1 MRLPWVVNKY
11 FLLIAKECVSL
22 LFNPMKPINV
32 YVKCDRLLWV
42 RRYSVELIKK
52 TKKRKFIVKTMH
64 TDMSEQTIHTNMTL
78 KLNGVGRVLG
88 TAARR
93 MVLLAALAV
102 AGVAQGGVSPNVVS
116 TLMSAPTLGGS
127 ERQGMLPL
135 RATDGEATVTIT
147 PDYMAETLTL
157 SCSDNSYTTFF
168 YTFDE
173 SDPQNSYDGEMAG
186 LESGTLSVEG
196 LADGTVVKVRAMKLV
211 SDQPVWS
218 DVAWVTIE
226 RYDAPEVT
234 GNYSE
239 LSNHMFTV
247 TDPNTGTTVRYA
259 VGTVPV
265 STSTVSG
272 ATVSVTEYYTTYN
285 FRVFGSLKFPSE
297 NVAKSTNRYNP
308 PVIVDFVHYAAVTGS
323 NPEIP
328 VSGTLYSELGSHI
341 YINSFYNEGDTLGVP
356 NPDVATTYNHVLASG
371 SAVPS
376 SLTGDVFK
384 MVAGPD
390 PDPNATPVEMFPS
403 PMVRVDN
410 QYSGYFVI
418 QRSETDA
425 HHYLALDANNQL
437 QHTITFDH
445 GCLWMLDGLGHLYQ
459 HIGSTNYYVVS
470 NGGVLGVNTATSGAK
485 RWRIHPITHLLQ
497 DIDGNRL
504 AYGNSGWRLAAPS
517 SDPTASTEYAGAY
530 VADKL
535 HAEGGTYKEITNF
548 ALSGVKNA
556 GGVTEW
562 IALANGDAAC
572 SLSVTPQ
579 VTVTTYLLPAHDHYS
594 FVDENADEPDFTYY
608 ERTRQSYAS
617 HKDLPYQRVAENGVN
632 NSPNRDYLNYTWHL
646 EYDETDGTG
655 LSLGTA
661 AIDNTGFANATNT
674 IVRSGSV
681 NAPHR
686 ARVWVDATYTI
697 TNAGTHG
704 GATTEVRTATSEPLV
719 VYAEQSATGLTAS
732 YDDRTSVAPFVSE
745 QYYLLA
751 NYSER
756 EAASPTRHYLT
767 GTAANSTPYLSAT
780 VAPERLF
787 QITYNPDHG
796 TYGLKNMTLDHML
809 TSPATSSNYESD
821 PSAVA
826 YGDMTNTSQSE
837 FVITP
842 YQDGANTYFT
852 IRPHNVDDGVAS
864 SLAPQHG
871 GLVEG
876 ATLRLVN
883 SKSSRHLQGSGSSAT
898 YSTFAEDYYRTA
910 RWQLV
915 VPTLLPPVIAMD
927 NQGHVTLTDVRPYIA
942 GTLKYQVKA
951 NGSDTWSSE
960 ADYSQSSAI
969 TLAEGDELRVWK
981 ENSDQ
986 PMSQVRTFTAVKV
999 ATPTAE
1005 RGAGNMVTLGT
1016 TTPDATLYYS
1026 MGSEAPTT
1034 HPATDGSALY
1044 GGPFALNHAGV
1055 VACRA
1060 YADNMLMSDVLE
1072 YHHTAVLPLQITAEG
1087 GYATLGM
1094 SDVSVTSGYT
1104 IYYTTDGSN
1113 PSSASTLYDNS
1124 PIDLTGVMVLKA
1136 QAYPLEDNNGYE
1148 SSPVEYYYTSNQM
1161 LTFCYLDQ
1169 DRVEGHTPVAADT
1182 NMMLLAATTNSVR
1195 NDHNID
1201 GTFLWRCSNG
1211 ASKLY
1216 NEATASYLTFTTDGG
1231 LQLFGT
1237 TDITLAKEWQW
1248 SGEPSA
1254 DNESAEG
1261 KYRLSTTVD
1270 GTTYYLAFDKTAD
1283 AWTVTAE
1290 PTNANLELAV
1300 AYRTDLVAY
1309 PGGQEFSAHGA
1320 NLYLEMADGSRVELD
1335 GTNQPWLAL
1344 SQGESATL
1352 RASLRG
1358 TLLTYVANI
1367 DINIHKYGLDDQVHQ
1382 ETDYNNYVPWQQ
1394 WHQLNDN
1401 YYHYYYDVP
1410 GYTSEPVDDGVEYTN
1425 IMWRYNQNDLVASGT
1440 LDGTYFTYAIDAE
1453 NANVITVSRTNTAA
1467 NAPVLNL
1474 TPLTINYHHSSSY
1487 ANGGV
1492 EYNETLSLGLY
1503 AESKV
1508 TSGIGD
1514 VTLGKRLS
1522 NKQTQQYLTADP
1534 VQTVA
1539 ADVAHPY
1546 LSGEPVVGTDLQYT
1560 KYAVWQFGSLSGN
1573 QYSLSN
1579 MVYAR
1584 GAYYRADDFEGGLYL
1599 CNPQSNAMFNYTH
1612 AEHTNPLTDGRMKGG
1627 FSLTKYAN
1635 GTGEYYVTLA
1645 QGTRKAYGLDAAGSW
1660 QTVAYGNGGENG
1672 FWSRRWKWEDA
1683 PLTPPDISMNPSG
1696 VVTLSHLQAGTNGLE
1711 YRYTTDGSV
1720 PTASSTLWTATTTVT
1735 LAENDMFKAVAVL
1748 SGVTSEVN
1756 SFKALRCET
1765 PTMEGTTL
1773 TATEGDSLVMGV
1785 NQALGSVHWNMEESE
1800 GIVRYDQSSVRSSE
1814 YETYFRNGD
1823 VMEVVA
1829 YRHNKLESQPFYY
1842 TQQQQL
1848 HLAVT
1853 NVTVGEVGT
1862 DNTYSATITFS
1873 VTGSAQNGQNPQP
1886 QSYQIPYSFAG
1897 VDNAA
1902 VSGSGTWNGSD
1913 ELVYTLTGLSGA
1925 VMLTAHVEPRADFS
1939 DFYTASEP
1947 LSQYIVPAGY
1957 TQTLAQDANNVYLIN
1972 NALDLVTVANTP
1984 TMWSGS
1990 FKVMNDIDLTG
2001 INLPS
2006 IGGNYIDKSNVNQTN
2021 SFVGRWDGNYMVISH
2036 ATNPLFKQCSNAHV
2050 YNVII
2055 ANSDIT
2061 DTGLCGAIT
2070 AVAFKNTRIYNC
2082 GVRGEST
2089 VLGSKATGGLV
2100 GRMYDNGRVVN
2111 CYNFASVTSTG
2122 GNAGG
2127 IVGMAALNSTTTSQT
2142 SIVFN
2147 CVNYG
2152 NVTTVGI
2159 VAPILSGDKYTS
2171 AFNTYNYF
2179 KLDIELTGREGQ
2191 EDAYN
2196 CALPIEERF
2205 LTRFEFYRTVLNANL
2220 KKAGWWVDGTF
2231 REENS
2236 GGATMGKWVIDKS
2249 IAPYPVVLPKYSET
2263 ETESYS
2269 YVDANSTTITVTQPK
2284 AIRYPSVINPD
2295 YENSARRDTL
2305 QPYQGKKLGELGIT
2319 VNSGSP
2325 NNAILASGASFP
2337 TLTSL
2342 ATAPSTLNI
2351 TDMDTTAY
2359 DYNYYKVQLPYFQDI
2374 YGLGS
2379 NVQTVDGQDYI
2390 VTGWDITSVTGDPNI
2405 TYHTY
2410 VASDYDFADRYCIE
2424 KDLYARSGRVFAQG
2438 GYYNVPEGVTAI
2450 TISAHWGKAIYLA
2463 ETANEAYYSGSYT
2476 VNPANFYGTLG
2487 TTLYGKEKTVCH
2499 TKAEVK
2505 NLLSNVPTV
2514 YDQAIVL
2521 LSDFHY
2527 CYQSNAGSAP
2537 GQEFFNFAD
2546 DKTYYPFTITTTDA
2560 DNDHEPDHGFFQSYK
2575 QRQGINPV
2583 RYDFIANM
2591 GMSVAGIVAKKLYTT
2606 SIAIPSGHFEITETA
2621 LAYYGQFEYDNN
2633 ESNNTNNNIYD
2644 GKPKQAGSALILNNG
2659 AFDQIVSS
2667 QKNIADRTAYI
2678 HLGGHTWFKMFSPGL
2693 HGDGKNYNGGRNYTK
2708 HCPVTVTGGEYE
2720 EFYLSGMFLAD
2731 AAVHADDPHFYAN
2744 GGRFGQYASG
2754 GQEKIDGNVVVVA
2767 DHIIADEFYGGG
2779 INPAKAITGNVSVT
2793 LNNSIIG
2800 LYAGGPKFGNMAT
2813 GKTVTTSAIGTTF
2826 STYYGAGYGGTG
2838 LNLWR
2843 HYNLSSGTPDW
2854 PTQMAK
2860 YVKGRYY
2867 TTNAMGIDVDYKF
2880 EYIPLSG
2887 GYGNHVSRFYA
2898 YRAILSPAT
2907 TNNVTS
2913 TLTNCTVLNDYYGAG
2928 YVGAVN
2934 GIATS
2939 VLDDCTIHGNVYAGG
2954 NSSEVPKALLYDPV
2968 TVWPSFNNKTG
2979 VYTLPTK
2986 PTPEEYTWTYKSSGY
3001 TANSTQIDVDNK
3013 LIYTNVSLD
3022 IMGQANETELTI
3034 MGNTVVMGSVFGG
3047 GNLAEVAGNTLLTIG
3062 EASIATGEDIANH
3075 RPYIYH
3081 NVYGGGNVADVGT
3094 NTGLST
3100 TTVNVYQGYMRS
3112 VYGGGNQGSIG
3123 GNTVVNLKGGFVGYR
3138 PAQTEI
3144 ENTYPGSSSHPSQ
3157 EGTAEPIRPAIGRD
3171 KMFFGVYGGG
3181 YGIGTTVAG
3190 TATVN
3195 VGDETEMTDDIKVF
3209 GSVYGGGEA
3218 GQVGGGY
3225 QMVTLKEGE
3234 TLTNNY
3240 YYFDGSQYVRCTAG
3254 EARAEGMDYYK
3265 FVPIQS
3271 SYAATSQTT
3280 SVSVVSDG
3288 TRSTEIG
3295 GAVYGGGRGYYVALE
3310 NDTVAMGSEVTFT
3323 RPTAGAV
3330 YGNTKVEIGTEGT
3343 TTTETDM
3350 FAATEKLT
3358 IGSVQFFT
3366 ELEKAKEYGL
3376 IDQDSITSSP
3386 MGYWRQNLYVYD
3398 VDKLRYVPLT
3408 TGENTAI
3415 DCNAATPTGSKTIN
3429 TSAETLDEEVLYYMP
3444 TGRVAVAGGG
3454 EKGRVFGSK
3463 AFNVNNIL
3471 FGNTGSDMYN
3481 ATGGCTE
3488 VVIHSGRMGDMNET
3502 DRLVHGDVY
3511 GAGLQADID
3520 GTSSVYIDGTS
3531 MTTWIRGD
3539 VYAGGCMGTNHAYN
3553 RQNEDENIDVTTA
3566 TVTGGWLRNLHAA
3579 SNLVELPKN
3588 GNSRMVFGTVGGDN
3602 GDLLVSESIYG
3613 GSGLSYMQGTTDV
3626 TMNSGYVGFIRPG
3639 YRINSENE
3647 KLPLTIGSTE
3657 PIIANVDSVLSY
3669 EGNVYGGGYGPNAY
3683 VKRTKVTV
3691 NGGVV
3696 RNGVFGGGELAPVGE
3711 IVGTD
3716 PSQEGTATYE
3726 YLTYDEHGN
3735 DMVVPTYYIAPT
3747 VEEGSQATMGFATD
3761 VVING
3766 GTMSGVYGG
3775 GRGYSRFL
3783 NVASTMPGTIMGSAS
3798 VRIVGGTV
3806 DSSNYQSALGGG
3818 NVYGGGLEGEVTGDT
3833 RVEIAGG
3840 TIVGRVFAGGRG
3852 YRNDMLQMLD
3862 VDENIFDRASRRAG
3876 WVLGNTSLTVTDGNI
3891 AYGVYGGGEGLKY
3904 KTRVSGGDKWD
3915 VVAVVDGNATVNITG
3930 GTIGGGYQKGNDPE
3944 RGSYAGGRVASVN
3957 GYADMLVSGTANV
3970 ASVYGGNDI
3979 SGGVECTNGRNTI
3992 NNAGETLIVDS
4003 TYTYV
4008 RVTET
4013 PQIGH
4018 VFGGGNGQYPYY
4030 NDVAYTSRLYLEKP
4044 VQTKTY
4050 VDLNTTGG
4058 YIGEVFGGG
4067 NSASVGTE
4075 QVQGTAQ
4082 VFYRGTGHVDTI
4094 FAGGNSAT
4102 VTGAATV
4109 TVRAADLTPANGTE
4123 HVSYLFG
4130 GNNMETMKILPT
4142 LNLTKGVLGNVYG
4155 GGNAGAM
4162 MGIGSRE
4169 DVFGN
4174 TVVDLSTYVLVN
4186 SEYVTVTGS
4195 LFGGCNNAAV
4205 GGSTYVDVRK
4215 TSDQGINMLFGG
4227 NDISEY
4233 VSNARL
4239 DVSGGTIGKMFGGS
4253 NGYYDYRRNG
4263 NSWDVYD
4270 KVESIEP
4277 SGEGVAPSN
4286 SSQNVQTPVSAP
4298 TEGSDAVAINTVGS
4312 PTVGATL
4319 VNVWG
4324 GTINNNIY
4332 GGGYAGDCGTTHVV
4346 VNDTANW
4353 DAENASNDPLGRTEG
4368 GKATINGKIFGGGY
4382 GDIALLGTATPHV
4395 GNVTECATTDLYNVA
4410 NLRDAYAY
4418 GGGEAGDVQD
4428 AVINVHEGWNQ
4439 PLTALY
4445 GGCYGSDVKGTAT
4458 VNMYCDAPAS
4468 GYNVTTLYGGNDY
4481 TGTVNRS
4488 VVNVYAG
4495 RYDRLFGAGNGK
4507 YTYSGGITPPNSQYP
4522 TVNFYDGTVTGNL
4535 YGGGEQGMCFVG
4547 TPTDVSSRVDDYAHV
4562 VVNIHG
4568 GYFAK
4573 DIFTGAA
4580 GNESHPEQLIYGLKQ
4595 LNMDGG
4601 EVHNSVYGGSE
4612 SVTDGYPS
4620 ECIDENNTTLRPS
4633 SILNITGGTIH
4644 NNVYGGGYLGQVH
4657 GSVYVNVG
4665 EDAVLN
4671 SPVWT
4676 NTIGS
4681 TANAYQTY
4689 KPAFV
4694 TDEAADTGSNLM
4706 KRSLELGASVYN
4718 GANWGEAGSAVFF
4731 NTRGFFGGESRIYVD
4746 GNGYNTSGSV
4756 EGSSMPEMDI
4766 YYSLIGAGTSC
4777 EGGDVERHILVRNY
4791 GERNGCETSKTL
4803 FSIQRADTVR
4813 LQNTAIKLIGD
4824 QDALSAYPS
4833 SRYSVNRV
4841 KCLRLQDY
4849 NVLEIDEP
4857 IARTGRL
4864 QFITSAG
4871 ATDTAL
4877 VLRSNNTEALSA
4889 MRSGVASVICSTAT
4903 VCERLNAAV
4912 DPATRLYSTILANNG
4927 VSVDIVNEE
4936 GTLGAVEGYGF
4947 LLSQDGYRTIVTARS
4962 KTGTKNPNDG
4972 GFFSCCNENTYT
4984 QNGAY
4989 HDGNAGEF
4997 SFVNNIEGDN
5007 STYRTWKSDDEIT
5020 SHTTRKVTIVAHSN
5034 VNKLDNNRAF
5044 ASSDIQ
5050 DVMFGLAKG
5059 TIELPSTSAGH
5070 YYTIEDGVHNQGN
5083 SDLILLTGAFKP
5095 NDFTAET
5102 VEGTWYTLTPETNI
5116 TTVQTDINGD
5126 PSHKFGLLMTSGGN
5140 FDENDPNHSTTA
5152 VISTNT
5158 VYSMTENAYRTTSV
5172 TAPNGENEVIPKL
5185 DFYLTYSTEF
5195 ATTTFGEVTF
5205 ILTER
5210 DENGS
5215 LVGKVDVSVSLTTV
5229 IEEFRNQSYDM
5240 VAMHNDIGNNQ
5251 YTRKMVLPASM
5262 QRRNLYLTSVQWAPC
5277 TTSVHID
5284 GKLREGTGIGHPAA
5298 GVSAPDTTKFYL
5310 TDMNHTSLM
5319 SDGFTFALKMSPTE
5333 YLSQSMS
5340 TTLGWYSIE
5349 DHELDI
5355 FADANRSGDSAAY
5368 SSSNASDRR
5377 IAMSDADL
5385 AALDALRSPDN
5396 TNPPD
5401 PTADFNR
5408 GHFVGVLD
5416 GRSAAAIDISLIFDG
5431 ETESI
5436 YLPQDG
5442 CRGIAVLGFDYWNGD
5457 TWQGHFD
5464 VTVYIRTRS
5473 QGDTIYL
5480 ASAKHITRNGKTID
5494 ACNDESR
5501 DLIGLRPDR
5510 YVQTLE
5516 YALYNLYQAGDVLCI
5531 LDELDIT
5538 GNQSL
5543 HGLDYSYIP
5552 VVRYE
5557 GHHIDF
5563 PGRECAYQGTM
5574 IKVKPGANLTTDN
5587 IVFDG
5592 SMVSRY
5598 LTGGADNNYTTS
5610 VDNQWPTGTLTST
5623 GPIFEVEN
5631 GGTLNLGNNTVLQN
5645 NFNTYDP
5652 NASQTYTYNEYY
5664 DELVDYR
5671 TQTSPQTGGAVH
5683 VSSGGLLKM
5692 ENNVTIKNNL
5702 EATGV
5707 SSGAVHVDGGTLL
5720 LGTAKDGTSIHVEEN
5735 YLLPAA
5741 TDIVD
5746 AATHKLSLPEELAR
5760 ANVYLTRTGVDNS
5773 EIADA
5778 QSDVILF
5785 ESELAADTRI
5795 GITKDFPGAT
5805 SRDTIRIAQVSG
5817 SHPQYAQRAYT
5828 NENFFNDGT
5837 DGKVFFNSTIS
5848 TKTIYFQRCATF
5860 SKQRYG
5866 ETLNYIV
5873 QQNGTPQLL
5882 TDGTQLPV
5890 LTYQWNQFAACPDE
5904 TDSLVY
5910 QVHGGFYPYTY
5921 RWEWGSS
5928 ANNLSSYREYTTPY
5942 TNDAVNADLAN
5953 RDFAKATASNRDA
5966 GELHGMLLDGGMGGD
5981 FYYRVT
5987 ATDLAGCQLTK
5998 NVKVTMMHHNEDAS
6012 ITLDGQTHDLDENE
6026 YTWCDTAN
6034 VSATHETI
6042 IHEATRNFR
6051 GIHLVKHVVPDP
6063 SWGNV
6068 DGYMGQTEV
6077 TLTDDEYGTLL
6088 CPGDAIQLNATA
6100 VGNHNFIQWD
6110 FDPYDRDNTVFVMP
6124 HSVTDVHIN
6133 AYFGPN
6139 DYWKNVVR
6147 SKPESVEYDYNGDV
6161 HIYDADGLAWLISLT
6176 NGLNGQQ
6183 IRDFYFNTVYIHN
6196 PNASTTD
6203 GDNSKEGESTAE
6215 TFNYDMSAHLW
6226 TPMSGSQH
6234 PFMGKLRVDDGVTI
6248 SGIIV
6253 NEPRMDHAGFFAY
6266 LDSADIDGLHLQKS
6280 LFHGSQYV
6288 GGIAAEALASTIAN
6302 SSVADTGVVGE
6313 NPDITTLITANYA
6326 SGGLVGTATGSTF
6339 SGCSAAA
6346 KYMGAT
6352 IYNGGILGIGQEVDV
6367 TNNFVW
6373 SQPRM
6378 SSLYSSGI
6386 VGSIT
6391 GPAVDSKSRG
6401 SRIANNYVH
6410 FVGSDTPLNRVGGL
6424 VGFARNTT
6432 LENNYVYGSTQGG
6445 VLTGAIGAVLDR
6457 GVTVRNCYYE
6467 QGSNEAA
6474 FGYSGT
6480 DNHTEGITTFN
6491 GTGNQVMMADRVDG
6505 SNNLTL
6511 ALNRWVRDYGGEGFA
6526 TWRSDLEG
6534 TNHGYPRFGKPDL
6547 VPIYEHIS
6555 YETCDSLTFAD
6566 ATLTESGVY
6575 EFHTIDSADFV
6586 DSTVLLTLTVHYS
6599 SLTQFEDTV
6608 LLGEDYEAHGFH
6620 LSATE
6625 IALLREAAQEG
6636 EIVTVVVS
6644 DTLQSLHSCD
6654 SIVTLY
6660 LTVGKGGTDQPP
6672 VVLDVKVYPN
6682 PTVGQITVEA
6692 DEMQLIEL
6700 YDGVSRRIDRRTV
6713 ESGSSTLDLSNL
6725 PTGIYYLRVKT
6736 ANGTV
6741 IKKII
6746 KQ

>member
-1 MRLPWVVNKY
+1 MKLFSIMNGFDVLRGQWAAIRHAALKKVV
-11 FLLIAKECVSL
+11 LAS
-22 LFNPMKPINV
+22 M
-32 YVKCDRLLWV
+32 
-42 RRYSVELIKK
+42 
-52 TKKRKFIVKTMH
+52 
-64 TDMSEQTIHTNMTL
+64 
-78 KLNGVGRVLG
+78 
-88 TAARR
+88 
-93 MVLLAALAV
+93 MVLSLSAGAV
-102 AGVAQGGVSPNVVS
+102 FAQSRP
-116 TLMSAPTLGGS
+116 
-127 ERQGMLPL
+127 
-135 RATDGEATVTIT
+135 TVTFT
-147 PDYMAETLTL
+147 STNFATETLTL
-157 SCSDNSYTTFF
+157 SCSDNTYTTYF
-168 YTFDE
+168 YTTDGT
-173 SDPQNSYDGEMAG
+173 DPELSYDSEMAG
-186 LESGTLSVEG
+186 LQSSTLSVIGMEN
-196 LADGTVVKVRAMKLV
+196 GTILTVKAMKLV
-211 SDQPVWS
+211 ANGDDYTTLWS
-218 DVAWVTIE
+218 EPRTVTIE
-226 RYDAPEVT
+226 RYAAPEVT
-234 GNYSE
+234 GNYSA

-285 FRVFGSLKFPSE
+285 FRVFGSQKFPSE

-308 PVIVDFVHYAAVTGS
+308 PVIVDFVHYAAATGS
-323 NPEIP
+323 NPLIP

-341 YINSFYNEGDTLGVP
+341 YINSSYNEGDTLRVP
-356 NPDVATTYNHVLASG
+356 NPGVANTYNHVLASG

-517 SDPTASTEYAGAY
+517 SDPTASTEYVGAY

-535 HAEGGTYKEITNF
+535 HADGGTYKEITNF

-617 HKDLPYQRVAENGVN
+617 HRELPYQRVAENGVN

-674 IVRSGSV
+674 IVRNGSV
-681 NAPHR
+681 SAPHR

-704 GATTEVRTATSEPLV
+704 DATTEVRTATSEPLV

-732 YDDRTSVAPFVSE
+732 YDDRTSVASFVSE

-751 NYSER
+751 NYSEC

-842 YQDGANTYFT
+842 YSDGANTYFT

-883 SKSSRHLQGSGSSAT
+883 SKSSRHLQGTGSSAT

-960 ADYSQSSAI
+960 TDYSQSCAI

-981 ENSDQ
+981 ENTDQ

-1026 MGSEAPTT
+1026 MSSEAPTT

-1113 PSSASTLYDNS
+1113 PSSTSTLYDNS

-1148 SSPVEYYYTSNQM
+1148 VSPVEYYYTSNQM

-1283 AWTVTAE
+1283 AWTVTAD
-1290 PTNANLELAV
+1290 PTNANMELAV

-1425 IMWRYNQNDLVASGT
+1425 ITWRYNENDLVASGT

-1522 NKQTQQYLTADP
+1522 NEQTQQYLTADP

-1539 ADVAHPY
+1539 ADAAHPY
-1546 LSGEPVVGTDLQYT
+1546 LSGEPVVGTDPQYT

-1584 GAYYRADDFEGGLYL
+1584 GAYYRADDYEGGLYL

-1645 QGTRKAYGLDAAGSW
+1645 QGTRMAYGLGAAGSW

-1696 VVTLSHLQAGTNGLE
+1696 VVTLSHLQAGTDGLE
-1711 YRYTTDGSV
+1711 YHYTTDGSV

-1756 SFKALRCET
+1756 SFAALRCET

-1829 YRHNKLESQPFYY
+1829 YRHNQLESPHYYY
-1842 TQQQQL
+1842 TQLQQL
-1848 HLAVT
+1848 HLAVES
-1853 NVTVGEVGT
+1853 VTVGEVGT
-1862 DNTYSATITFS
+1862 DGTYSATITFN
-1873 VTGSAQNGQNPQP
+1873 VTGSAQNGREPLPQY
-1886 QSYQIPYSFAG
+1886 YQISYSY
-1897 VDNAA
+1897 
-1902 VSGSGTWNGSD
+1902 GTVGGTPS
-1913 ELVYTLTGLSGA
+1913 ELATFDGLTLTLNNLSGA
-1925 VMLTAHVEPRADFS
+1925 VVLTARVGPRAGFEV
-1939 DFYTASEP
+1939 FYTQSDQ

-1957 TQTLAQDANNVYLIN
+1957 TGTLTQDANNVYLIN
-1972 NALDLVTVANTP
+1972 NALDLVSVANSP
-1984 TMWSGS
+1984 TMWGNDKH
-1990 FKVMNDIDLTG
+1990 FKVMADIDLTG

-2006 IGGNYIDKSNVNQTN
+2006 IGAAESAN
-2021 SFVGRWDGNYMVISH
+2021 STAPSGAFAGYWDGNYKVISH
-2036 ATNPLFKQCSNAHV
+2036 ATNPLFATCSNAHV
-2050 YNVII
+2050 YNVVI
-2055 ANSDIT
+2055 ANSTISKAS
-2061 DTGLCGAIT
+2061 GNCGAICAT
-2070 AVAFKNTRIYNC
+2070 AYGDTRIYNS
-2082 GVRGEST
+2082 GVRDEST
-2089 VLGSKATGGLV
+2089 VTGQNATGGIV
-2100 GRMYDNGRVVN
+2100 GYLYGSSRVVN
-2111 CYNFASVTSTG
+2111 CYNYATVTSNSG
-2122 GNAGG
+2122 DAGG
-2127 IVGMAALNSTTTSQT
+2127 IAGGQESGSTTDNQG

-2152 NVTTVGI
+2152 NVVSSSHA
-2159 VAPILSGDKYTS
+2159 APILSGTVYTDNTGTTGGS
-2171 AFNTYNYF
+2171 TDNNKGFNTYNYF
-2179 KLDIELTGREGQ
+2179 LSSIILDGPVT
-2191 EDAYN
+2191 YN
-2196 CALPIEERF
+2196 CALAAEERF
-2205 LTRFEFYRTVLNANL
+2205 LTRFEFYKTVLNANL
-2220 KKAGWWVDGTF
+2220 KKSGWWIYGTF
-2231 REENS
+2231 DDIAGANS
-2236 GGATMGKWVIDKS
+2236 SDANIGKWVLDKN
-2249 IAPYPVVLPKYSET
+2249 IAPYPIVKNKYSET
-2263 ETESYS
+2263 ETVS
-2269 YVDANSTTITVTQPK
+2269 YVDGNNNTVTRPK
-2284 AIRYPSVINPD
+2284 AIVYPSIINPD
-2295 YENSARRDTL
+2295 YANVARVDSL
-2305 QPYQGKKLGELGIT
+2305 PYRGKRLG
-2319 VNSGSP
+2319 
-2325 NNAILASGASFP
+2325 
-2337 TLTSL
+2337 TLTVTIQSDQTGYYSINNVQL
-2342 ATAPSTLNI
+2342 PI
-2351 TDMDTTAY
+2351 TDMDTTSY
-2359 DYNYYKVQLPYFQDI
+2359 DYNYYKVQLPYFQDY
-2374 YGLGS
+2374 YGVGS
-2379 NVQTVDGQDYI
+2379 NIVTRTDGDYI
-2390 VTGWDITSVTGDPNI
+2390 VTGWKIMNVTGGTPGSYATSGDNA
-2405 TYHTY
+2405 YN
-2410 VASDYDFADRYCIE
+2410 FADRSCTN
-2424 KDLYARSGRVFAQG
+2424 KDLFTQSGRVFAQG
-2438 GYYNVPEGVTAI
+2438 GYFNVPEGVTAI
-2450 TISAHWGKAIYLA
+2450 TIKAHWGRAIYLA
-2463 ETANEAYYSGSYT
+2463 EKKNDVSFSQKYIVKG
-2476 VNPANFYGTLG
+2476 VDFYGNACTKNDDNNKYYA
-2487 TTLYGKEKTVCH
+2487 TVYGKQKEVC
-2499 TKAEVK
+2499 TSKSEAIRK
-2505 NLLSNVPTV
+2505 LTNNSSFTV
-2514 YDQAIVL
+2514 YHQAIVL
-2521 LSDFHY
+2521 LSDFHDVVGGDTVGTDFY
-2527 CYQSNAGSAP
+2527 NSSSHI
-2537 GQEFFNFAD
+2537 
-2546 DKTYYPFTITTTDA
+2546 PFTITTVDE
-2560 DNDHEPDHGFFQSYK
+2560 DNDHEPDHCLYQSYK
-2575 QRQGINPV
+2575 QRQNVNPV
-2583 RYDFIANM
+2583 RYDFIANLDINI
-2591 GMSVAGIVAKKLYTT
+2591 AGWPAGGATRTT
-2606 SIAIPSGHFEITETA
+2606 GNPQPRGHFEITETGMA
-2621 LAYYGQFEYDNN
+2621 HYGQFEYD
-2633 ESNNTNNNIYD
+2633 
-2644 GKPKQAGSALILNNG
+2644 AGSSVSKQVAPLILNG
-2659 AFDQIVSS
+2659 GVFEQIVTNN
-2667 QKNIADRTAYI
+2667 KNKNADRTKYI
-2678 HLGGHTWFKMFSPGL
+2678 HLGGHVWFKKFSPGT
-2693 HGDGKNYNGGRNYTK
+2693 HRNYSTSTV
-2708 HCPVTVTGGEYE
+2708 HCPITMTGGEYGE
-2720 EFYLSGMFLAD
+2720 LYLSGTFRSDVINSNNNSTGAS
-2731 AAVHADDPHFYAN
+2731 FYAN
-2744 GGRFGQYASG
+2744 GGRIGIYASG
-2754 GQEKIDGNVVVVA
+2754 GQERIDGDVVVKV

-2779 INPAKAITGNVSVT
+2779 INPNNFTKDNVSYSPFTGSIDVT
-2793 LNNSIIG
+2793 IDNSLIG
-2800 LYAGGPKFGNMAT
+2800 LYVGGPKFGAMLE
-2813 GKTVTTSAIGTTF
+2813 GKTVTTHATGTTF
-2826 STYYGAGYGGTG
+2826 GTYYGAGYGGTALT
-2838 LNLWR
+2838 LNVCTDDSPNFPNNYSVNWSSDFAN
-2843 HYNLSSGTPDW
+2843 YN
-2854 PTQMAK
+2854 
-2860 YVKGRYY
+2860 KGKYY
-2867 TTNAMGIDVDYKF
+2867 TGTKGIDIDYLIEF
-2880 EYIPLSG
+2880 MVRSG
-2887 GYGNHVSRFYA
+2887 GYNGYVKRFYT
-2898 YRAILSPAT
+2898 YRANLSKAS
-2907 TNNVTS
+2907 TNDVTS
-2913 TLTNCTVLNDYYGAG
+2913 TLTNCTVLGDYYGAG
-2928 YVGAVN
+2928 YVGRVN
-2934 GIATS
+2934 GTAYST
-2939 VLDDCTIHGNVYAGG
+2939 LDNCTIHGNVFAGG
-2954 NSSEVPKALLYDPV
+2954 NSSTAPKAKVYDLV
-2968 TVWPSFNNKTG
+2968 GTNPSYNRQTA
-2979 VYTLPTK
+2979 VYTIPDK
-2986 PTPEEYTWTYKSSGY
+2986 PQPDEYTWTYNGGTSL
-3001 TANSTQIDVDNK
+3001 TNNSTQIDENNR

-3022 IMGQANETELTI
+3022 DIGQADATELTI
-3034 MGNTVVMGSVFGG
+3034 TGNTVVKGSVFGG
-3047 GNLAEVAGNTLLTIG
+3047 GNLAEVAGNTTLTIG
-3062 EASIATGEDIANH
+3062 EATIAEGEELADH
-3075 RPYIYH
+3075 RPYIYR

-3123 GNTVVNLKGGFVGYR
+3123 GNTMVNLKGGFVGYR
-3138 PAQTEI
+3138 PAQTET
-3144 ENTYPGSSSHPSQ
+3144 ENTYPSSSSHPSQ
-3157 EGTAEPIRPAIGRD
+3157 EGTTAASSTAGTAEPIRPAIGRD

-3234 TLTNNY
+3234 TLTNNH

-3254 EARAEGMDYYK
+3254 EARVEGMAYYK

-3288 TRSTEIG
+3288 TKSTEIG

-3588 GNSRMVFGTVGGDN
+3588 GNSRMVFGIEGGN
-3602 GDLLVSESIYG
+3602 NSDLLVSESIYG

-3647 KLPLTIGSTE
+3647 KLPLTTESSE
-3657 PIIANVDSVLSY
+3657 PIIANVDTVLSY

-3683 VKRTKVTV
+3683 VRRTRVTV

-3726 YLTYDEHGN
+3726 YHTYDEYGN

-3862 VDENIFDRASRRAG
+3862 VDEDIFDHASRRAG
-3876 WVLGNTSLTVTDGNI
+3876 WVLGNTSLTVTDGSI

-3915 VVAVVDGNATVNITG
+3915 VVAVVDGNATVSITG

-3957 GYADMLVSGTANV
+3957 GYADVLVSGTANV

-3979 SGGVECTNGRNTI
+3979 SGGVECTNGRSTI
-3992 NNAGETLIVDS
+3992 NNAGETLTVDS

-4174 TVVDLSTYVLVN
+4174 TVADLSTYVLVN

-4215 TSDQGINMLFGG
+4215 TSDAGINMLFGG

-4233 VSNARL
+4233 VSNARM

-4263 NSWDVYD
+4263 NRWDVYE

-4277 SGEGVAPSN
+4277 SGEGVEHAPAFAPSN
-4286 SSQNVQTPVSAP
+4286 NPQS
-4298 TEGSDAVAINTVGS
+4298 EGSDAVAINTVGS

-4428 AVINVHEGWNQ
+4428 AVINVHDGWNQ

-4458 VNMYCDAPAS
+4458 ANLYCEAPES

-4522 TVNFYDGTVTGNL
+4522 AVNFYDGTVTGNL
-4535 YGGGEQGMCFVG
+4535 YGGGEQGTCFVG
-4547 TPTDVSSRVDDYAHV
+4547 DYSTRHALAGDYAHV

-4568 GYFAK
+4568 GTFMKDVFA
-4573 DIFTGAA
+4573 GAL
-4580 GNESHPEQLIYGLKQ
+4580 GDESHPMQLIYGLKQ

-4601 EVHNSVYGGSE
+4601 LVHNSVYGGSE
-4612 SVTDGYPS
+4612 SVGDGYVAA
-4620 ECIDENNTTLRPS
+4620 ECNTGNTTKRPS
-4633 SILNITGGTIH
+4633 SILNLTGGTIH
-4644 NNVYGGGYLGQVH
+4644 NNVYGGGYLGVVH
-4657 GSVYVNVG
+4657 GSIYVNVG
-4665 EDAVLN
+4665 EDAVSK

-4676 NTIGS
+4676 NTINN
-4681 TANAYQTY
+4681 TANAYQAY
-4689 KPAFV
+4689 KPTFV
-4694 TDEAADTGSNLM
+4694 NDEAVDTGSNLM
-4706 KRSLELGASVYN
+4706 KRDLYLGASIYN
-4718 GANWGEAGSAVFF
+4718 GANWGDAGTAVFF
-4731 NTRGFFGGESRIYVD
+4731 NTAGFFGGESRIYVD
-4746 GNGYNTSGSV
+4746 GNGYNTSGSD

-4777 EGGDVERHILVRNY
+4777 EGGDVGRHILVRNY

-4833 SRYSVNRV
+4833 NRYSVNRV

-4889 MRSGVASVICSTAT
+4889 MRSGVASVNCSTAT

-4962 KTGTKNPNDG
+4962 KTETSNANDG

-4989 HDGNAGEF
+4989 RDGDAGEF
-4997 SFVNNIEGDN
+4997 SFVNNTNDN
-5007 STYRTWKSDDEIT
+5007 SATYRRWKSSDDT
-5020 SHTTRKVTIVAHSN
+5020 ASHTSRKVTIVAHSRIDPN
-5034 VNKLDNNRAF
+5034 LNNKPFETAL
-5044 ASSDIQ
+5044 SDGNEGHVI
-5050 DVMFGLAKG
+5050 FGLAKG
-5059 TIELPSTSAGH
+5059 SIELPSTVNGH
-5070 YYTIEDGVHNQGN
+5070 YYAIRSGVYTGQNSEMILTTGAYKPEDFDNATGNVRGSWVTIPGTTADGVAVQG
-5083 SDLILLTGAFKP
+5083 L
-5095 NDFTAET
+5095 
-5102 VEGTWYTLTPETNI
+5102 
-5116 TTVQTDINGD
+5116 INGD
-5126 PSHKFGLLMTSGGN
+5126 ASRKFGLLMTSGEN
-5140 FDENDPNHSTTA
+5140 FDPDDNNANISTTA
-5152 VISTNT
+5152 VISANE
-5158 VYSMTENAYRTTSV
+5158 YYAQSGSYRTTAV
-5172 TAPNGENEVIPKL
+5172 TTGNAEVMPKL
-5185 DFYLTYSTEF
+5185 DFYLAYSTNF

-5205 ILTER
+5205 TLTEYDPTIDPDNPR
-5210 DENGS
+5210 V
-5215 LVGKVDVSVSLTTV
+5215 VGYIDVNVTITT
-5229 IEEFRNQSYDM
+5229 IIDEFRDQKYDV
-5240 VAMHNDIGNNQ
+5240 VAMHNDFGNNE
-5251 YTRKMVLPASM
+5251 YTRKLVLPASM
-5262 QRRNLYLTSVQWAPC
+5262 QRRHLYLTGIKWKPEDNSVN
-5277 TTSVHID
+5277 VG
-5284 GKLREGTGIGHPAA
+5284 GKDYTAS
-5298 GVSAPDTTKFYL
+5298 GVQNGQTMFYL
-5310 TDMNHTSLM
+5310 TNGTGNLNPT
-5319 SDGFTFALKMSPTE
+5319 TFGLKLVPTE
-5333 YLSQSMS
+5333 YVSQSLT

-5349 DHELDI
+5349 TPELDVYGESDKTAASSAFSGESSDVVI
-5355 FADANRSGDSAAY
+5355 EVGGAD
-5368 SSSNASDRR
+5368 
-5377 IAMSDADL
+5377 IAG
-5385 AALDALRSPDN
+5385 LDALEA
-5396 TNPPD
+5396 D
-5401 PTADFNR
+5401 PTINYAAER
-5408 GHFVGVLD
+5408 GLPVGVLD
-5416 GRSAAAIDISLIFDG
+5416 GRSSAAIDLSLLFDG
-5431 ETESI
+5431 SAIYTE
-5436 YLPQDG
+5436 PKG
-5442 CRGIAVLGFDYWNGD
+5442 TCRGEVVLRFDYWNNN
-5457 TWQGHFD
+5457 THQGHFD
-5464 VTVYIRTRS
+5464 VTVYVRVREN
-5473 QGDTIYL
+5473 GDTIYL
-5480 ASAKHITRNGKTID
+5480 ASANSL
-5494 ACNDESR
+5494 SR
-5501 DLIGLRPDR
+5501 TVGETVYSYPHCDQTDNPDR
-5510 YVQTLE
+5510 GKKPS
-5516 YALYNLYQAGDVLCI
+5516 LYIQSLSSAFLDGIYQAGDVLCI
-5531 LDELDIT
+5531 LDELDIND
-5538 GNQSL
+5538 NQSL
-5543 HGLDYSYIP
+5543 RGLEYNYIP
-5552 VVRYE
+5552 VIRYE
-5557 GHHIDF
+5557 GHHHDF
-5563 PGRECAYQGTM
+5563 PGRECAYRGTM
-5574 IKVKPGANLTTDN
+5574 IKVGENGMLSTDN
-5587 IVFDG
+5587 VIFDG
-5592 SMVSRY
+5592 SMVSPY
-5598 LTGGADNNYTTS
+5598 QSAPNTHP
-5610 VDNQWPTGTLTST
+5610 VDTLRAS

-5631 GGTLNLGNNTVLQN
+5631 GGVLSLGNNTSVQN
-5645 NFNTYDP
+5645 NYNQST
-5652 NASQTYTYNEYY
+5652 NAVMGA
-5664 DELVDYR
+5664 L
-5671 TQTSPQTGGAVH
+5671 GGAIRVG
-5683 VSSGGLLKM
+5683 SGGQLNI
-5692 ENNVTIKNNL
+5692 ENDVTIKNNL
-5702 EATGV
+5702 VAANV
-5707 SSGAVHVDGGTLL
+5707 SSGAVHVDGGTVL
-5720 LGTAKDGTSIHVEEN
+5720 LGAAKSGTEIHIEEN
-5735 YLLPAA
+5735 FHLPNGNTFMDA
-5741 TDIVD
+5741 T
-5746 AATHKLSLPEELAR
+5746 THKVSVPEGLST
-5760 ANVYLTRTGVDNS
+5760 ANVYLTRTAVDNS

-5785 ESELAADTRI
+5785 ESELAEGTRI
-5795 GITKDFPGAT
+5795 GVSKDFPGIGT
-5805 SRDTIRIAQVSG
+5805 RDTIRIAQVKG
-5817 SHPQYAQRAYT
+5817 SHLQYAQRAYN

-5860 SKQRYG
+5860 QKQLYG
-5866 ETLNYIV
+5866 EGTTPLNYIV
-5873 QQNGTPQLL
+5873 LQNGVPTEVQN
-5882 TDGTQLPV
+5882 GYQQPV
-5890 LTYQWNQFAACPDE
+5890 LTYKWNQYAACPDE

-5921 RWEWGSS
+5921 NWEWGSS
-5928 ANNLSSYREYTTPY
+5928 ANDLSSYREYTTPY
-5942 TNDAVNADLAN
+5942 TNDAINADLAN
-5953 RDFAKATASNRDA
+5953 RDFAKATESNRDA

-5998 NVKVTMMHHNEDAS
+5998 NVKVEMMHHNAPAS
-6012 ITLDGQTHDLDENE
+6012 VILEGHLTGNDYAWG
-6026 YTWCDTAN
+6026 DTAN

-6042 IHEATRNFR
+6042 IHEASRNFR
-6051 GIHLVKHVVPDP
+6051 GIHLVVQVVPNTD
-6063 SWGNV
+6063 WGNV
-6068 DGYMGQTEV
+6068 DGQMGETTV
-6077 TLTDDEYGTLL
+6077 TLTDDDNGTLL

-6147 SKPESVEYDYNGDV
+6147 SKPESVEYDYNGNV

-6196 PNASTTD
+6196 PNAGTTD
-6203 GDNSKEGESTAE
+6203 GDNSKEGETTAE

-6302 SSVADTGVVGE
+6302 SSVADAGVVGE

-6346 KYMGAT
+6346 KYMGAS
-6352 IYNGGILGIGQEVDV
+6352 IYNGGILGIGQEVDA

-6432 LENNYVYGSTQGG
+6432 LENNYVYGSTKGG

-6491 GTGNQVMMADRVDG
+6491 GNGNQVMMADRVDG

-6511 ALNRWVRDYGGEGFA
+6511 ALNRWVRDYGGESFA

-6575 EFHTIDSADFV
+6575 EFHTVDSADFV

-6636 EIVTVVVS
+6636 EVVTVVVS

-6660 LTVGKGGTDQPP
+6660 LTVGKGSTDQPP